1 MDFDKNTQLIFNNK
15 RYYFDVE
22 RISKFINHS
31 DTHKIMEREI
41 IDSYEQEE
49 DDEGVSHMNAVGKTV
64 REVSTQGNTNMDN
77 IKYDLIK
84 MFITKLIDSDIS
96 NDFEETLPFGI
107 VLCID
112 KLIKE
117 KILIEEK
124 Y

>member
-1 MDFDKNTQLIFNNK
+1 MDFTNNNQLVINNK

-49 DDEGVSHMNAVGKTV
+49 DDDGVSHMNAVGKTV
-64 REVSTQGNTNMDN
+64 REVSAQGNTNMDN

-84 MFITKLIDSDIS
+84 MFIIKLIDSDLT
-96 NDFEETLPFGI
+96 NDFDKPLPFGM
-107 VLCID
+107 VLCINT
-112 KLIKE
+112 LIKE
-117 KILIEEK
+117 KILIEEN